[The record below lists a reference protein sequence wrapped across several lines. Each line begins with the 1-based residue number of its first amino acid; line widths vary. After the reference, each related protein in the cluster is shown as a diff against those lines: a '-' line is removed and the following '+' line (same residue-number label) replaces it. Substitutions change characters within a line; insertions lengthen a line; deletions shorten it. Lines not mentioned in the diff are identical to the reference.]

1 MWWLMGLSSRT
12 DSSWMYG
19 ISVKDAEER
28 DAKTEY
34 LGEINNGASKEY
46 PDAIHDEKN
55 QYGCWEGRLFQ

>member
-1 MWWLMGLSSRT
+1 M
-12 DSSWMYG
+12 
-19 ISVKDAEER
+19 R

-55 QYGCWEGRLFQ
+55 QYGCREGRLFQ